1 MNFFAGQNREA
12 MRAAWRTAWR
22 RRLDQLPL
30 EPLHAQMV
38 DLIDMH
44 PEYHRQM
51 TEVKPTAAE
60 SHSSDPGSTDA
71 FLHLGLHMALREQ
84 LATDRPPGTRDVYR
98 RLCKAAGEAHGAEH
112 HMIEVLAQTLWEAQ
126 RAGRMPDEQLYLD
139 ALRML

>member
-1 MNFFAGQNREA
+1 

-22 RRLDQLPL
+22 RHLDHLPL

-51 TEVKPTAAE
+51 TEMAPADGE
-60 SHSSDPGSTDA
+60 SHTSTPGSADA

-98 RLCKAAGEAHGAEH
+98 RLCKAAGETHAAEH

-126 RAGRMPDEQLYLD
+126 RAGRLPDQQLYLE
-139 ALRML
+139 ALRKL